1 MVGAPLPQVV
11 PDDTLP
17 PLERVRRFAE
27 SEQLFRSAGKV
38 VVAVSGGADS
48 VAALLLLR
56 DLGQAHG
63 FEVVAAHFDH
73 HLRHESA
80 DDRDFVSDL
89 CERLDVPCMTG
100 EGDVF
105 LAAGE
110 MRMGI
115 EETAR
120 RLRYQ
125 FLAFAAE
132 RQGAGAVATGH
143 TADDHVETVLHHI
156 VRGSGVRGIRG
167 MLPAAPLPGMPSLR
181 LIRPI
186 LPLARADTVAVCN
199 ASGIDYRED
208 ATNAELHA
216 TRNRLRHTVLPQL
229 REENPSVDAAILG
242 LAESARELFRSVERS
257 ADLAQPRDRTPGSV
271 VFELET
277 LRALGSEARLLL
289 LEREAAFLKAEVD
302 ANRTRLRNLDEVLSR
317 GSGRVA
323 FGGLTVE
330 VSVGLARLSSG
341 IDDEDAPETP
351 EQFVNIPGI
360 TRAGE
365 RVLQAATDP
374 FPDDTA
380 APPAAAVPADRIEG
394 ALRLRALVPGDRM
407 QYRGY
412 RRKVSGVLKSARIPA
427 WERGDLIALAGREEV
442 VAVLGASVAI
452 ADGGEDDD
460 CYYFRI
466 APPPPAAP
474 PIHVDGG

>member
-1 MVGAPLPQVV
+1 MPVQSSS
-11 PDDTLP
+11 

-27 SEQLFRSAGKV
+27 REQLFRSLEKV

-48 VAALLLLR
+48 VAALLLLSE
-56 DLGQAHG
+56 LGEAHE

-73 HLRHESA
+73 HLRHESSG
-80 DDRDFVSDL
+80 DREFVSDL

-100 EGDVF
+100 EGDVP

-156 VRGSGVRGIRG
+156 VRGSGVRGMRG
-167 MLPAAPLPGMPSLR
+167 MLPSAPLPGMPSLR
-181 LIRPI
+181 LIRPL
-186 LPLARADTVAVCN
+186 LPLPRSDTVAVCN
-199 ASGIDYRED
+199 AAGIDYRED
-208 ATNAELHA
+208 ATNADLHA
-216 TRNRLRHTVLPQL
+216 TRNRIRHTVLPQL
-229 REENPSVDAAILG
+229 REENPSVDDAVRG
-242 LAESARELFRSVERS
+242 LAESARELFRTVERA
-257 ADLAQPRDRTPGSV
+257 ADLAQPRDRAPGSV
-271 VFELET
+271 VFELDV
-277 LRALGSEARLLL
+277 LRSLGSEARLLI
-289 LEREAAFLKAEVD
+289 LEREATFLRAEVD
-302 ANRTRLRNLDEVLSR
+302 ANRTRLRNLEDVLRR
-317 GSGRVA
+317 GTGRVA

-330 VSVGLARLSSG
+330 VSAGLARLSGDSS
-341 IDDEDAPETP
+341 DEDGSPEVP

-360 TRAGE
+360 TRVGE

-374 FPDDTA
+374 FPDGA
-380 APPAAAVPADRIEG
+380 GAPPAAAVPADRIEG
-394 ALRLRALVPGDRM
+394 ALRLRALAPGDRM

-412 RRKVSGVLKSARIPA
+412 RRKVSGILKNARVPA
-427 WERGDLIALAGREEV
+427 WERGSLIALAGRDDV
-442 VAVLGASVAI
+442 VAVLGATVAI
-452 ADGGEDDD
+452 ADGGEEDE

-466 APPPPAAP
+466 APPPPPAP
-474 PIHVDGG
+474 PLPAVDGG

>member
-1 MVGAPLPQVV
+1 MPAQPPS
-11 PDDTLP
+11 
-17 PLERVRRFAE
+17 PLERVRRFAGRE
-27 SEQLFRSAGKV
+27 RLFRRLEKV

-56 DLGQAHG
+56 ELGEEYG
-63 FEVVAAHFDH
+63 FEVAAAHFDH

-80 DDRDFVSDL
+80 GDREFVGDL

-100 EGDVF
+100 EGDVP
-105 LAAGE
+105 LAAEE
-110 MRMGI
+110 MRTGI

-143 TADDHVETVLHHI
+143 TADDHVETVLHHL
-156 VRGSGVRGIRG
+156 VRGSGVRGMRG
-167 MLPAAPLPGMPSLR
+167 MLPSAPLPGMPSLQ

-186 LPLARADTVAVCN
+186 LPLHRADTVAVCN
-199 ASGIDYRED
+199 AAGVDYRED

-216 TRNRLRHTVLPQL
+216 TRNRLRHTVLPLL
-229 REENPSVDAAILG
+229 REENPAVRDAILG

-257 ADLAQPRDRTPGSV
+257 VDLAQPRDRTPGSV
-271 VFELET
+271 VFELAT
-277 LRALGSEARLLL
+277 LRDLGSEARLLL
-289 LEREAAFLKAEVD
+289 IEREAAFLKAGVD
-302 ANRTRLRNLDEVLSR
+302 ANRTRLRNLDAVLSR
-317 GSGRVA
+317 GSGQVA
-323 FGGLTVE
+323 FGGLAVE
-330 VSVGLARLSSG
+330 ASTGLARLSTG
-341 IDDEDAPETP
+341 DDEPALPFD
-351 EQFVNIPGI
+351 EQFVNIPGV

-374 FPDDTA
+374 FPEDPA
-380 APPAAAVPADRIEG
+380 APPAASVPLDRIEG
-394 ALRLRALVPGDRM
+394 ALRLRPLAPGDRM

-412 RRKVSGVLKSARIPA
+412 RRKVSGILKNARVPA
-427 WERGDLIALAGREEV
+427 WERGDLVALAGREDV

-452 ADGGEDDD
+452 ADGGDADD

-466 APPPPAAP
+466 APPPPPAP
-474 PIHVDGG
+474 PPRVEAG

>member
-1 MVGAPLPQVV
+1 MSN
-11 PDDTLP
+11 DTP
-17 PLERVRRFAE
+17 SPLERVRRFAE
-27 SEQLFRSAGKV
+27 REQLFRSVEKV

-56 DLGQAHG
+56 DLGETHG
-63 FEVVAAHFDH
+63 FEVVVAHFDH

-80 DDRDFVSDL
+80 GDRDFVSAL

-100 EGDVF
+100 EGDVPI
-105 LAAGE
+105 AAE
-110 MRMGI
+110 EIRMGI

-199 ASGIDYRED
+199 AGGVDYRED

-257 ADLAQPRDRTPGSV
+257 ADLAQPGDRTPGSV

-277 LRALGSEARLLL
+277 LRSLGSEARLLL

-302 ANRTRLRNLDEVLSR
+302 ANRTRLRNLDEVLSGGA
-317 GSGRVA
+317 GSVA
-323 FGGLTVE
+323 FGGLAVE
-330 VSVGLARLSSG
+330 VSVGFARLSADRG
-341 IDDEDAPETP
+341 DEEDAPEIP

-374 FPDDTA
+374 FPRDA
-380 APPAAAVPADRIEG
+380 GAPAAAAVPADRIEG
-394 ALRLRALVPGDRM
+394 ALRLRALAPGDRM

-412 RRKVSGVLKSARIPA
+412 RRKVSGILKAARVPA

-442 VAVLGASVAI
+442 VAVLGANVAI
-452 ADGGEDDD
+452 ADGGQQDD

-474 PIHVDGG
+474 PLRVDGG

>member
-11 PDDTLP
+11 PDHTP
-17 PLERVRRFAE
+17 SPLERVRRFAE
-27 SEQLFRSAGKV
+27 REQLFRSTEKV

-56 DLGQAHG
+56 ELGEAQG

-73 HLRHESA
+73 HLRHESGG
-80 DDRDFVSDL
+80 DREFASDL
-89 CERLDVPCMTG
+89 CERLEVPCMTG
-100 EGDVF
+100 EGDVP

-115 EETAR
+115 EEAAR

-156 VRGSGVRGIRG
+156 VRGSGVRGMRG
-167 MLPAAPLPGMPSLR
+167 ILPAAPLPGMPSLR

-199 ASGIDYRED
+199 AAGIDYRED

-242 LAESARELFRSVERS
+242 LAESARELFRTVERA
-257 ADLAQPRDRTPGSV
+257 ADLAQPRDRAPGAV
-271 VFELET
+271 VFGLDA
-277 LRALGSEARLLL
+277 LRSLGSEARLLI
-289 LEREAAFLKAEVD
+289 LEREAAFLRAEVD
-302 ANRTRLRNLDEVLSR
+302 ANRTRLRNLDDVLSS

-323 FGGLTVE
+323 FGGLTVQ
-330 VSVGLARLSSG
+330 VSAGLVRLSG
-341 IDDEDAPETP
+341 EGGGEDQPFD

-374 FPDDTA
+374 FPDGA
-380 APPAAAVPADRIEG
+380 VAPPAAAVPADRIEG
-394 ALRLRALVPGDRM
+394 ALRLRALAPGDRM
-407 QYRGY
+407 RYRGY
-412 RRKVSGVLKSARIPA
+412 RRKVSGILKNARVPD
-427 WERGDLIALAGREEV
+427 WERGGLIALAGREDV
-442 VAVLGASVAI
+442 VAVLGANVAI
-452 ADGGEDDD
+452 ADGGAEDE

-466 APPPPAAP
+466 APPPPAP
-474 PIHVDGG
+474 PPLPRVDGG

>member
-1 MVGAPLPQVV
+1 M
-11 PDDTLP
+11 
-17 PLERVRRFAE
+17 
-27 SEQLFRSAGKV
+27 
-38 VVAVSGGADS
+38 
-48 VAALLLLR
+48 R
-56 DLGQAHG
+56 DLGETHG

-80 DDRDFVSDL
+80 GDRDFVSAL

-100 EGDVF
+100 EGDVPI
-105 LAAGE
+105 AAEE

-199 ASGIDYRED
+199 AGGVDYRED

-277 LRALGSEARLLL
+277 LRSLGSEARLLL

-302 ANRTRLRNLDEVLSR
+302 ANRTRLRNLDEVLSGGA
-317 GSGRVA
+317 GSVA
-323 FGGLTVE
+323 FGGLAVE
-330 VSVGLARLSSG
+330 VSVGFARLSADRG
-341 IDDEDAPETP
+341 DEEDAPEIP

-374 FPDDTA
+374 FPDGAA

-394 ALRLRALVPGDRM
+394 ALRLRALAPGDRM
-407 QYRGY
+407 RYRGY
-412 RRKVSGVLKSARIPA
+412 RRKVSGILKAARVPA
-427 WERGDLIALAGREEV
+427 WERGDLIALAGREDV
-442 VAVLGASVAI
+442 VAVLGANVAI
-452 ADGGEDDD
+452 ADGGQQDD

-474 PIHVDGG
+474 PLRVDGG

>member
-1 MVGAPLPQVV
+1 M
-11 PDDTLP
+11 PDDTLS

-27 SEQLFRSAGKV
+27 REQLFRSAGKV

-56 DLGQAHG
+56 DLGEAHG

-80 DDRDFVSDL
+80 GDRDFVSDL

-100 EGDVF
+100 EGDVP
-105 LAAGE
+105 LAAEE

-115 EETAR
+115 EEAAR
-120 RLRYQ
+120 KLRYQ

-167 MLPAAPLPGMPSLR
+167 MLPVAPLPGMPSLR

-199 ASGIDYRED
+199 AAGIDYRED

-257 ADLAQPRDRTPGSV
+257 ADLAQPSDRAPGSV
-271 VFELET
+271 VFEVET
-277 LRALGSEARLLL
+277 LRGLGSEARLLL

-302 ANRTRLRNLDEVLSR
+302 ANRTRLRNLDEVLSK

-323 FGGLTVE
+323 FGGLAVE
-330 VSVGLARLSSG
+330 VSVGLARLSADS
-341 IDDEDAPETP
+341 DEERNAPEIP

-374 FPDDTA
+374 FPDDAA

-394 ALRLRALVPGDRM
+394 ALRLRALAPGDRM
-407 QYRGY
+407 QYWGY
-412 RRKVSGVLKSARIPA
+412 RRKVSGILKSARVPT
-427 WERGDLIALAGREEV
+427 WERGDLIALAGRDQV
-442 VAVLGASVAI
+442 VAVLGANVAI
-452 ADGGEDDD
+452 ADGGEEDD
-460 CYYFRI
+460 CYYFRS
-466 APPPPAAP
+466 APPPPASP
-474 PIHVDGG
+474 PLRVDGG

>member
-1 MVGAPLPQVV
+1 M
-11 PDDTLP
+11 PDRSLS
-17 PLERVRRFAE
+17 PLERVRRFARD
-27 SEQLFRSAGKV
+27 EQLFRSAGKV

-48 VAALLLLR
+48 VATLLLLR
-56 DLGQAHG
+56 ELAGELG

-80 DDRDFVSDL
+80 ADREFVTDL

-100 EGDVF
+100 EGDVP

-181 LIRPI
+181 LIRPL

-199 ASGIDYRED
+199 AAGADYRED

-216 TRNRLRHTVLPQL
+216 TRNRLRHTVVPQL

-257 ADLAQPRDRTPGSV
+257 ADLAQPRDRAPGSV
-271 VFELET
+271 VFERDT

-289 LEREAAFLKAEVD
+289 LEREAAFLKVAVD
-302 ANRTRLRNLDEVLSR
+302 ANRTRLRNLDDVLSS
-317 GSGRVA
+317 GAGRVA

-330 VSVGLARLSSG
+330 VSAGLARLSGDS
-341 IDDEDAPETP
+341 DDEDVPEIT

-374 FPDDTA
+374 FPDDA
-380 APPAAAVPADRIEG
+380 GAPPAAAVPSDRIEG
-394 ALRLRALVPGDRM
+394 ALRLRALLPGDRM
-407 QYRGY
+407 HYRGY
-412 RRKVSGVLKSARIPA
+412 RRKVSGILKAARVPA

-442 VAVLGASVAI
+442 VAVLGANVAI
-452 ADGGEDDD
+452 ADGGEEDD

-474 PIHVDGG
+474 PLGVDGG

>member
-1 MVGAPLPQVV
+1 M
-11 PDDTLP
+11 PDQSSS

-27 SEQLFRSAGKV
+27 REQLFRSTEKV

-56 DLGQAHG
+56 DLGEAHG

-73 HLRHESA
+73 HLRHESGG
-80 DDRDFVSDL
+80 DRDFVSDL

-100 EGDVF
+100 EGDVP

-115 EETAR
+115 EEAAR

-156 VRGSGVRGIRG
+156 VRGSGVRGMRG
-167 MLPAAPLPGMPSLR
+167 MLPSAPLPGMPSLR
-181 LIRPI
+181 LVRPI

-199 ASGIDYRED
+199 AAGIDYRED

-242 LAESARELFRSVERS
+242 LAESARELFRTVERS
-257 ADLAQPRDRTPGSV
+257 ADSAQPRDRAPGSV
-271 VFELET
+271 VFELDT
-277 LRALGSEARLLL
+277 LRSLGSEARLLI
-289 LEREAAFLKAEVD
+289 LEREAAFLRAEVD
-302 ANRTRLRNLDEVLSR
+302 ANRTRLRNLDGVLSS
-317 GSGRVA
+317 GAGRVA

-330 VSVGLARLSSG
+330 VSAGFVRLTG
-341 IDDEDAPETP
+341 DGGDDEAPEVP

-365 RVLQAATDP
+365 RVLQAATEP
-374 FPDDTA
+374 FPDDAGT
-380 APPAAAVPADRIEG
+380 PPAAAVPSDRIEG
-394 ALRLRALVPGDRM
+394 ALRLRALSPGDRM

-412 RRKVSGVLKSARIPA
+412 RRKVSGILKNARVPA
-427 WERGDLIALAGREEV
+427 WERGDLVALAGREDV
-442 VAVLGASVAI
+442 VAVLGANVAI
-452 ADGGEDDD
+452 ADGGEADD

-466 APPPPAAP
+466 APPPPPVP
-474 PIHVDGG
+474 PLRVDGG